1 MGTVIGALIIQT
13 LTTTI
18 YVIGVRPE
26 ITLVVKAFV
35 VLVVC
40 LIQSD
45 TFRKA
50 IVARWRQSRY
60 PLEQEVKK
68 HA

>member
-35 VLVVC
+35 VLIVC
-40 LIQSD
+40 LVQSEA
-45 TFRKA
+45 FRKA
-50 IVARWRQSRY
+50 IVHRWRTRRY
-60 PLEQEVKK
+60 PLEREVKR